1 MGHQGHDAFITTLAS
16 EAYDKVAP
24 EVSFV
29 RKFPGVIESGIARR
43 SIGGL
48 ANTLVHIPL
57 IEAGDRYLLL
67 CTNACFST
75 EPEDSSIGVPLVD
88 GLALAKG
95 TDSQI
100 GSDVYPI
107 DTNSESARPS
117 VDNLLA
123 ELRSQGMVERV

>member
-1 MGHQGHDAFITTLAS
+1 MMCTKCS
-16 EAYDKVAP
+16 AP
-24 EVSFV
+24 
-29 RKFPGVIESGIARR
+29 
-43 SIGGL
+43 
-48 ANTLVHIPL
+48 LVHIPL

-107 DTNSESARPS
+107 DTNSESARPN
-117 VDNLLA
+117 VEKLLGQ
-123 ELRSQGMVERV
+123 LRSQGMVERVWENIECDINGTLAPSTGS